1 MRIMT
6 DTNILVSAILF
17 PNSIAKKVLE
27 RILIEHQLALCSYI
41 IDELHQVFERKFR
54 NKIDILEQ
62 FLLELSFELIYTPK
76 KIEPSEYPSI
86 RDKNDLPIL
95 VSAILSDIDI
105 FITGDEDFHTVDI
118 DKPQIITLKDFDQLQ

>member
-27 RILIEHQLALCSYI
+27 RILIEHQLVLCSYI

>member
-1 MRIMT
+1 MT